1 MEETLNLE
9 DILEVIKKNLAMIIA
24 LVLLF
29 GAAAAFATAFLMTP
43 QYEANTQI
51 LVSQSQESES
61 VNNQDIQASLQLI
74 NTYRDIIKSPTVL
87 DDVVSN
93 LDLEQNTAALANQ
106 ITVNNQDQS
115 QVVTVT
121 VTNENPQDAETIA
134 NEIAEVFQERVQEV
148 MNVDNV
154 SILAPADVGDEP
166 SPVSPQPL
174 INIAIGMILGGLLG
188 LGIAFLRAF
197 LDKRVTTDEEIQ
209 KHLELPVLG
218 TIAKF
223 ESQKGGN

>member
-9 DILEVIKKNLAMIIA
+9 DILEVIKKNLWMIIS
-24 LVLLF
+24 LMLLF
-29 GAAAAFATAFLMTP
+29 GAIAAFATALLMTP

-51 LVSQSQESES
+51 LVSQSENADS

-74 NTYRDIIKSPTVL
+74 NTYRDIILSPTVL
-87 DDVVSN
+87 DDVVDG
-93 LDLEQNTAALANQ
+93 LGLEQSTGALANQ

-115 QVVTVT
+115 QVITVT
-121 VTNENPQDAETIA
+121 VSDENPQNAEIIA
-134 NEIAEVFQERVQEV
+134 NEIALVFQDRITEV

-154 SILAPADVGDEP
+154 SILAEANVGDDP

-174 INIAIGMILGGLLG
+174 VNIAIGLILGALLG
-188 LGIAFLRAF
+188 VGIAFLRAF
-197 LDKRVTTDEEIQ
+197 LDKRVTTEEEMER
-209 KHLELPVLG
+209 HLELPVLG

-223 ESQKGGN
+223 EK

>member
-29 GAAAAFATAFLMTP
+29 GSIAAFATAFLMTP

-51 LVSQSQESES
+51 LVSQSQDSE
-61 VNNQDIQASLQLI
+61 VAVDNQNIQASLQLI

-87 DDVVSN
+87 DDVVAN
-93 LDLEQNTAALANQ
+93 LNLEQSTSELAEQ

-121 VTNENPQDAETIA
+121 VANETPQNAETIA
-134 NEIAEVFQERVQEV
+134 NEVANVFQQRVMEV

-154 SILAPADVGDEP
+154 SILAPADIGEDP

-174 INIAIGMILGGLLG
+174 INIAIGMILGALLG
-188 LGIAFLRAF
+188 LGIAFLREF
-197 LDKRVTTDEEIQ
+197 LDKRIKTEEEMQ
-209 KHLELPVLG
+209 KHLDLPVLG

-223 ESQKGGN
+223 

>member
-29 GAAAAFATAFLMTP
+29 GAIAAFATAFLMTP

-51 LVSQSQESES
+51 LVSQSQDSE
-61 VNNQDIQASLQLI
+61 VAVDNQNIQASLQLI

-87 DDVVSN
+87 DDVVVNLN
-93 LDLEQNTAALANQ
+93 LDQSTSALAEQ

-121 VTNENPQDAETIA
+121 VANENPENAETIA
-134 NEIAEVFQERVQEV
+134 NEVANVFQQRVMEV

-154 SILAPADVGDEP
+154 SILAPADIGEDP

-174 INIAIGMILGGLLG
+174 INIAIGMILGGLFG

-197 LDKRVTTDEEIQ
+197 LDKRVKTEEEMQ
-209 KHLELPVLG
+209 KHLDLPVLG

-223 ESQKGGN
+223 

>member
-93 LDLEQNTAALANQ
+93 LNLEQDTAALANQ
-106 ITVNNQDQS
+106 IK
-115 QVVTVT
+115 
-121 VTNENPQDAETIA
+121 
-134 NEIAEVFQERVQEV
+134 
-148 MNVDNV
+148 
-154 SILAPADVGDEP
+154 GHHKEP
-166 SPVSPQPL
+166 NS
-174 INIAIGMILGGLLG
+174 A
-188 LGIAFLRAF
+188 R
-197 LDKRVTTDEEIQ
+197 
-209 KHLELPVLG
+209 
-218 TIAKF
+218 
-223 ESQKGGN
+223 

>member
-9 DILEVIKKNLAMIIA
+9 DILEVIKKNLWMIIS
-24 LVLLF
+24 LMLLF
-29 GAAAAFATAFLMTP
+29 GAIAAFATALLMTP

-51 LVSQSQESES
+51 LVSQSEDSDS

-74 NTYRDIIKSPTVL
+74 NTYRDIILSPTVL
-87 DDVVSN
+87 DDVVEN
-93 LDLEQNTAALANQ
+93 LGLEQTTGALANQ

-115 QVVTVT
+115 QVITVT
-121 VTNENPQDAETIA
+121 VSDENAQNAEVIA
-134 NEIAEVFQERVQEV
+134 NEVAVVFQDKITDV

-154 SILAPADVGDEP
+154 SILAAADVGEDP

-174 INIAIGMILGGLLG
+174 VNIAIGIILGALLG
-188 LGIAFLRAF
+188 VGIAFLRAF
-197 LDKRVTTDEEIQ
+197 LDKRVTTEEEVE
-209 KHLELPVLG
+209 KHLDLPVLG

-223 ESQKGGN
+223 EK

>member
-9 DILEVIKKNLAMIIA
+9 DILEVIKKNLAMIIV

-29 GAAAAFATAFLMTP
+29 GSISAFATAFLMTP

-51 LVSQSQESES
+51 LVSQSQDAENS

-87 DDVVSN
+87 DDVVNN
-93 LDLEQNTAALANQ
+93 LNLEQTTSALAEQ

-121 VTNENPQDAETIA
+121 VVNENPEDAEIIA
-134 NEIAEVFQERVQEV
+134 NEIANVFQERVMEV

-154 SILAPADVGDEP
+154 SILAPANVGEDP

-174 INIAIGMILGGLLG
+174 INIAIGIILGGLLG

-197 LDKRVTTDEEIQ
+197 MDKRVTTEEEMQ
-209 KHLELPVLG
+209 KQLDLPVLG

-223 ESQKGGN
+223 EK

>member
-9 DILEVIKKNLAMIIA
+9 DILEVIKKNLWMIIS
-24 LVLLF
+24 LMLLF
-29 GAAAAFATAFLMTP
+29 GAIAAFATALLMTP

-51 LVSQSQESES
+51 LVSQSENADT

-74 NTYRDIIKSPTVL
+74 NTYRDIILSPTVL
-87 DDVVSN
+87 DDVVDN
-93 LDLEQNTAALANQ
+93 LGLEQTTGALANQ

-115 QVVTVT
+115 QVITVT
-121 VTNENPQDAETIA
+121 VSDENPENAEIIA
-134 NEIAEVFQERVQEV
+134 NEVGLVFQDRITDV

-154 SILAPADVGDEP
+154 SILAEADMGEDP

-174 INIAIGMILGGLLG
+174 VNIAIGLILGALLG
-188 LGIAFLRAF
+188 VGIAFLRAF
-197 LDKRVTTDEEIQ
+197 LDKRITTEEEIE
-209 KHLELPVLG
+209 KHLDLPVLG

-223 ESQKGGN
+223 EK

>member
-29 GAAAAFATAFLMTP
+29 GSIAAFATAFLMTP

-51 LVSQSQESES
+51 LVSQSHNSE
-61 VNNQDIQASLQLI
+61 VAVDNQNIQASLQLI

-87 DDVVSN
+87 DDVVAN
-93 LDLEQNTAALANQ
+93 LNLEQSTSALSEQ

-121 VTNENPQDAETIA
+121 VSDASPENAETIA
-134 NEIAEVFQERVQEV
+134 NEVANVFQQRVTEV

-154 SILAPADVGDEP
+154 SILAPADIGEDP

-174 INIAIGMILGGLLG
+174 INVAIGMILGALLG
-188 LGIAFLRAF
+188 LGIAFLREF
-197 LDKRVTTDEEIQ
+197 LDKRVKTEEEIQ
-209 KHLELPVLG
+209 KHLDLPVLG

-223 ESQKGGN
+223 

>member
-9 DILEVIKKNLAMIIA
+9 DILEVIKKNLWMIIS
-24 LVLLF
+24 LMLLF
-29 GAAAAFATAFLMTP
+29 GAIAAFATALLMTP

-51 LVSQSQESES
+51 LVSQSENAES

-74 NTYRDIIKSPTVL
+74 NTYRDIILSPTVL
-87 DDVVSN
+87 DDVVDS
-93 LDLEQNTAALANQ
+93 LGLEQSTGALANQ

-115 QVVTVT
+115 QVITVT
-121 VTNENPQDAETIA
+121 VSDENPQNAEVIA
-134 NEIAEVFQERVQEV
+134 NEIALVFQDRITEV

-154 SILAPADVGDEP
+154 SILAEANVGDDP

-174 INIAIGMILGGLLG
+174 VNIAIGLILGALLG
-188 LGIAFLRAF
+188 VGIAFLRAF
-197 LDKRVTTDEEIQ
+197 LDKRVTTEEEIK
-209 KHLELPVLG
+209 KHLDLPVLG

-223 ESQKGGN
+223 EK

>member
-9 DILEVIKKNLAMIIA
+9 DILEVIKKNLAIIIA

-29 GAAAAFATAFLMTP
+29 GSIAAFATAFLMTP

-51 LVSQSQESES
+51 LVSQSQDSEAV

-74 NTYRDIIKSPTVL
+74 NTYRDIIQSPTVL
-87 DDVVSN
+87 DDVVAN
-93 LDLEQNTAALANQ
+93 LGLEESTNELANH

-121 VTNENPQDAETIA
+121 VEDENPANAEIIA
-134 NEIAEVFQERVQEV
+134 NEVADVFQQKVTEV

-154 SILAPADVGDEP
+154 SILAPADVGENP

-174 INIAIGMILGGLLG
+174 INIAIGMILGALLG
-188 LGIAFLRAF
+188 IGIAFLRAF
-197 LDKRVTTDEEIQ
+197 LDKRVKTEEEIQ
-209 KHLELPVLG
+209 KHLDLPVLG

-223 ESQKGGN
+223 

>member
-9 DILEVIKKNLAMIIA
+9 DILEVIKKNLWMIIS

-29 GAAAAFATAFLMTP
+29 GAIAAFATALLMTP

-51 LVSQSQESES
+51 LVSQSENAES

-74 NTYRDIIKSPTVL
+74 NTYRDIILSPTVL
-87 DDVVSN
+87 DDVVDS
-93 LDLEQNTAALANQ
+93 LGLEQSTGALANQ

-115 QVVTVT
+115 QVITVT
-121 VTNENPQDAETIA
+121 VSDENPQNAEVIA
-134 NEIAEVFQERVQEV
+134 NEIALVFQDRITEV

-154 SILAPADVGDEP
+154 SILAEANVGDDP

-174 INIAIGMILGGLLG
+174 VNIAIGLILGALLG
-188 LGIAFLRAF
+188 VGIAFLRAF
-197 LDKRVTTDEEIQ
+197 LDKRVTTEEEIE
-209 KHLELPVLG
+209 KHLDLPVLG

-223 ESQKGGN
+223 EK